1 MNNKENDKFY
11 RNCVGMMII
20 NHEKKIFSAERH
32 DFLGAWQMPQGGIE
46 KNEKPLFAAFRELKE
61 ETSIK
66 KKDVKLLDELPIWL
80 YYDIP
85 DDLRNI
91 LWKGKYKGQKQKW
104 FIFQF
109 VGEEKSINVKTNN
122 SEFLRW
128 KWISKEGLLLKIVD
142 FKKQVY
148 EEVIKNFS
156 VYLN

>member
-1 MNNKENDKFY
+1 
-11 RNCVGMMII
+11 
-20 NHEKKIFSAERH
+20 
-32 DFLGAWQMPQGGIE
+32 MPQGGIE

-61 ETSIK
+61 QTSIK

-128 KWISKEGLLLKIVD
+128 KWISREDLLLKIVD